1 MSVYVVDVVPVLE
14 TSVKYVTPFIEYSM
28 KYPVI
33 ADPPSLG
40 AVHDRSILPLLNERP
55 VPKSVAVSPVT
66 CPGAVAEPKNC
77 LQAPDTFT

>member
-33 ADPPSLG
+33 ADPPLLG
-40 AVHDRSILPLLNERP
+40 AVHERSMRPLL
-55 VPKSVAVSPVT
+55 
-66 CPGAVAEPKNC
+66 
-77 LQAPDTFT
+77 